1 MSTIADLRLPAAE
14 TALATTFE
22 RVPRATFEL
31 ESSVSKTRP
40 SLWVTGVDRET
51 ADDAFAADPSVETT
65 ELLVETDARL
75 LYDVTFADETDA
87 DRLWNDL
94 LADGGSLL
102 EARATDGWWR
112 MTVRYRDRKQLCD
125 AYDRLVERGINADL
139 RRVTDVT
146 DTDGHE
152 TRLTPEQQEA
162 LEAALEYGYFEIP
175 RGVSMEELAD
185 ELGISHQALSERFRR
200 AYETL
205 VDAELQPA
213 ETKSRPNSSRPN

>member
-14 TALATTFE
+14 TALAIAFE
-22 RVPRATFEL
+22 RAPAATFEL

-40 SLWVTGVDRET
+40 SLWVDGVDHET
-51 ADDAFAADPSVETT
+51 ADAAFAADPSVETA
-65 ELLVETDARL
+65 ELLVETDSRL
-75 LYDVTFADETDA
+75 LYDVTFSEGSGTN
-87 DRLWNDL
+87 RLWDDL

-102 EARATDGWWR
+102 EARATDGWWQV
-112 MTVRYRDRKQLCD
+112 TVRYRDRDTLCD
-125 AYDRLVERGINADL
+125 AYDQLVERGVNADL

-146 DTDGHE
+146 DVGGHE

-175 RGVSMEELAD
+175 RSISMEELAG

-213 ETKSRPNSSRPN
+213 GEQSRLD

>member
-14 TALATTFE
+14 TALATAFE
-22 RVPRATFEL
+22 RAPAATFEL

-40 SLWVTGVDRET
+40 SLWVADVDRET
-51 ADDAFAADPSVETT
+51 VDAAFDADPSVAAA

-75 LYDVTFADETDA
+75 LYDVTFADESGTG
-87 DRLWNDL
+87 RLWEDL
-94 LADGGSLL
+94 LVDGGSLL
-102 EARATDGWWR
+102 EARASDGWWQV
-112 MTVRYRDRKQLCD
+112 TVRYRDRETLCD
-125 AYDRLVERGINADL
+125 AYERLLDRGINVEL

-146 DTDGHE
+146 DTGGHA

-213 ETKSRPNSSRPN
+213 GEGSRFD

>member
-14 TALATTFE
+14 TALATAFE
-22 RVPRATFEL
+22 RAPAATFEL

-40 SLWVTGVDRET
+40 SLWVADVDRET
-51 ADDAFAADPSVETT
+51 ADAAFRADPSVAAA

-75 LYDVTFADETDA
+75 LYDVTFADESGTG
-87 DRLWNDL
+87 RLWEDL
-94 LADGGSLL
+94 LVDGGSLL
-102 EARATDGWWR
+102 EARASDGWWQV
-112 MTVRYRDRKQLCD
+112 TVRYRDRETLCE
-125 AYDRLVERGINADL
+125 AYERLVDRGINVEL

-146 DTDGHE
+146 DTGGHA

-213 ETKSRPNSSRPN
+213 GEGSRFD

>member
-14 TALATTFE
+14 TALATAFE
-22 RVPRATFEL
+22 RAPAATFEL

-40 SLWVTGVDRET
+40 SLWVAGVDRET
-51 ADDAFAADPSVETT
+51 ADDAFAADPSVEVA
-65 ELLVETDARL
+65 ELLVETDSRL
-75 LYDVTFADETDA
+75 LYDVTFAEETGTEF
-87 DRLWNDL
+87 LWNEL
-94 LADGGSLL
+94 LIDGGSLL
-102 EARATDGWWR
+102 EARATDGWWQV
-112 MTVRYRDRKQLCD
+112 TVRYRDRDLLTE
-125 AYDRLVERGINADL
+125 AYERLVGRGISADL

-146 DTDGHE
+146 DADSHE

-175 RGVSMEELAD
+175 RGVSMEELAE

-213 ETKSRPNSSRPN
+213 GKESQFE

>member
-1 MSTIADLRLPAAE
+1 MSTIADLRIPAAD
-14 TALATTFE
+14 TALATAFE
-22 RVPRATFEL
+22 QAPGATFEL
-31 ESSVSKTRP
+31 ESSVSKTLP
-40 SLWVTGVDRET
+40 SLWVAGVDQET
-51 ADDAFAADPSVETT
+51 AGAAFAADPSVEVA
-65 ELLVETDARL
+65 ELLVETDSRL
-75 LYDVTFADETDA
+75 LYDVTFTEGSGTN
-87 DRLWNDL
+87 RLWDDL

-102 EARATDGWWR
+102 EARATDGWWQV
-112 MTVRYRDRKQLCD
+112 TVRYHDRDALCE
-125 AYDRLVERGINADL
+125 AYDQLVDRGINADL

-146 DTDGHE
+146 DTTDHR

-175 RGVSMEELAD
+175 RGISMEDLAE

-213 ETKSRPNSSRPN
+213 GKKSQAD

>member
-1 MSTIADLRLPAAE
+1 MMSTIADLRLPATE

-22 RVPRATFEL
+22 RAPEATFEL

-40 SLWVTGVDRET
+40 SLWVIGVDRET
-51 ADDAFAADPSVETT
+51 VESALAADPSVEIA
-65 ELLVETDARL
+65 ELVVETDSRL
-75 LYDVTFADETDA
+75 LYDVAFAEETET
-87 DRLWNDL
+87 DRLWNEV

-102 EARATDGWWR
+102 EARASDGWWQV
-112 MTVRYRDRKQLCD
+112 TVRYRTRDQLCTT
-125 AYDRLVERGINADL
+125 YDRLVERGINADL
-139 RRVTDVT
+139 RRITDIT
-146 DTDGHE
+146 DTGGHE

-162 LEAALEYGYFEIP
+162 LEAALEHGYFEIP

-185 ELGISHQALSERFRR
+185 KLDISHQALSERFRR

-213 ETKSRPNSSRPN
+213 GEESRPN

>member
-1 MSTIADLRLPAAE
+1 MSTIADLRLPAAD
-14 TALATTFE
+14 TALAATFE
-22 RVPRATFEL
+22 RAPEATFEL

-40 SLWVTGVDRET
+40 SLWVSGVDPET
-51 ADDAFAADPSVETT
+51 VAAAFEADPSVETA
-65 ELLVETDARL
+65 ELLVETGSRL
-75 LYDVTFADETDA
+75 LYDVTFGQGAGTG
-87 DRLWNDL
+87 RLWDDL

-102 EARATDGWWR
+102 EARASDGWWQV
-112 MTVRYRDRKQLCD
+112 TVRYRDRDTLCV
-125 AYDRLVERGINADL
+125 AYDRLLERGVNADL

-146 DTDGHE
+146 DALDAEDHQ
-152 TRLTPEQQEA
+152 TRLTPEQREA

-175 RGVSMEELAD
+175 RGVSMEELAE

-213 ETKSRPNSSRPN
+213 GEESRLD

>member
-22 RVPRATFEL
+22 RAPEATFEL

-40 SLWVTGVDRET
+40 SLWVSGVDSET
-51 ADDAFAADPSVETT
+51 VAAAFEADPSVEEA
-65 ELLVETDARL
+65 ELLVETGSRL
-75 LYDVTFADETDA
+75 LYDVTFAAGAGTTH
-87 DRLWNDL
+87 LWDDL

-102 EARATDGWWR
+102 EARASDGWWQV
-112 MTVRYRDRKQLCD
+112 TVRYRDRDTLCD
-125 AYDRLVERGINADL
+125 AYDRLVDRGVNADL

-146 DTDGHE
+146 DVEGHE
-152 TRLTPEQQEA
+152 TRLTPEQREA

-175 RGVSMEELAD
+175 RGVSMEELAE

-213 ETKSRPNSSRPN
+213 GEESRLE

>member
-14 TALATTFE
+14 TALATAFE
-22 RVPRATFEL
+22 RAPAATFEL

-40 SLWVTGVDRET
+40 SLWVADVDRET
-51 ADDAFAADPSVETT
+51 ADAAFRADPSVEAA

-75 LYDVTFADETDA
+75 LYDVTFADESGTG
-87 DRLWNDL
+87 RLWEDL
-94 LADGGSLL
+94 LVDGGSLL
-102 EARATDGWWR
+102 EARASDGWWQV
-112 MTVRYRDRKQLCD
+112 TVRYRDRETLCE
-125 AYDRLVERGINADL
+125 AYERLLERGINVEL

-146 DTDGHE
+146 DTGGHA

-205 VDAELQPA
+205 VDAELQPVG
-213 ETKSRPNSSRPN
+213 EGSRFD

>member
-14 TALATTFE
+14 TALATAFE
-22 RVPRATFEL
+22 RAPAATFEL

-40 SLWVTGVDRET
+40 SLWVADVDRET
-51 ADDAFAADPSVETT
+51 VDAAFDADPSVAAA
-65 ELLVETDARL
+65 ELLVETDSRL
-75 LYDVTFADETDA
+75 LYDVTFADDA
-87 DRLWNDL
+87 GTTRLWEDL
-94 LADGGSLL
+94 LVDGGSLL
-102 EARATDGWWR
+102 EARASDGWWQV
-112 MTVRYRDRKQLCD
+112 TVRYRDRETLCE
-125 AYDRLVERGINADL
+125 AYERLLDRGINVEL

-146 DTDGHE
+146 DTGGHA

-213 ETKSRPNSSRPN
+213 GEGSRFD